1 MIDLIVALLSGAII
15 YAVSV
20 MYAGLG
26 ETFTE
31 RAGIMNLGVEGIM
44 LMGGVI
50 GCLVASKTQ
59 SLPLALLAV
68 LGVGAAFGLVFA
80 FLTVTLQSD
89 QTVCGMAILVFGTG
103 LSGFLGKE
111 IASKPLPLKFV
122 KIAIP
127 GLSKIPI
134 IGEILFNQNVLVYA
148 MYLILPLSIFYIYH
162 TRWGL
167 KLRALGEDP
176 AVLDAAGDN
185 VFAMRYGY
193 TMFGTMMMTVSG
205 AFVSLAQTNVWQ
217 DGMTAGK
224 GWIAFALVAF
234 AAWDPLKLAMG
245 ALLFGFISNLGSNLQ
260 IYLPQVPSEIYSMM
274 PYIATIVVF
283 ICSTGNFRKKH
294 TTQPAALAKPYDRE
308 SR

>member
-1 MIDLIVALLSGAII
+1 MDLIIALLSGAIV

-44 LMGGVI
+44 LMGGVT
-50 GCLVASKTQ
+50 GCLVAVNTQ
-59 SLPLALLAV
+59 NLLLALLTV
-68 LGVGAAFGLVFA
+68 LLVGAAFGLLFA

-89 QTVCGMAILVFGTG
+89 QTVCGMAVLVFGTG

-111 IASKPLPLKFV
+111 IASKPINLKFEKIALPLLSD
-122 KIAIP
+122 IP
-127 GLSKIPI
+127 LVGDIFFK
-134 IGEILFNQNVLVYA
+134 QNILVYA
-148 MYLILPLSIFYIYH
+148 MYIILPISAFYIYK

-167 KLRALGEDP
+167 KLRALGEAP
-176 AVLDAAGDN
+176 EVLDAAGDN

-193 TMFGTMMMTVSG
+193 TIFGTMMMAVSG
-205 AFVSLAQTNVWQ
+205 AFVSLAHTNVWQ

-234 AAWDPLKLAMG
+234 AAWDPFKLALG

-308 SR
+308 NR